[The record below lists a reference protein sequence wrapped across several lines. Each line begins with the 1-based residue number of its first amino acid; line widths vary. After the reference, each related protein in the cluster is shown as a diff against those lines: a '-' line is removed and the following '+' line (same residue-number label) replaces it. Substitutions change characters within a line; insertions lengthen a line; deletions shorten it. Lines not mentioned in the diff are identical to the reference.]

1 MTTRAWAARR
11 LAAAIPVVAGITT
24 LTFLLIHL
32 APGDPVYLLAGDG
45 GSPAYYDDMR
55 EKFGLDRPILE
66 QFARYLRTALLLD
79 LGYSFTYDAPVTTV
93 LADHLGASIL
103 LGATATLLA
112 LFGGIALAMAS
123 VFWPSRPLDAVLRG
137 VAAVMNAA
145 PVYWTGQML
154 IIFVAVRWELMPVG
168 GMTSAR
174 HTFTGAAWVLDV
186 ARHLVLPAIALSLP
200 FMAVIA
206 RVTTAGLVDALGEPF
221 VQSASARG
229 MGRRRIIVRH
239 AAPHAAV
246 AVVTLVG
253 QHLPHIVGGAAITEY
268 LFGWPGVGS
277 VILHASLHRDYPL
290 VTAAFLLTSTAVVVS
305 NAIAD
310 ALAAWVDPRIRLA

>member
-1 MTTRAWAARR
+1 
-11 LAAAIPVVAGITT
+11 
-24 LTFLLIHL
+24 
-32 APGDPVYLLAGDG
+32 
-45 GSPAYYDDMR
+45 
-55 EKFGLDRPILE
+55 
-66 QFARYLRTALLLD
+66 
-79 LGYSFTYDAPVTTV
+79 
-93 LADHLGASIL
+93 
-103 LGATATLLA
+103 
-112 LFGGIALAMAS
+112 
-123 VFWPSRPLDAVLRG
+123 
-137 VAAVMNAA
+137 
-145 PVYWTGQML
+145 
-154 IIFVAVRWELMPVG
+154 
-168 GMTSAR
+168 MTSAR
-174 HTFTGAAWVLDV
+174 HTFTGVAWVLDV

-268 LFGWPGVGS
+268 LFGWPGIGS